1 MSSLLQERVKCAS
14 LLKKIVKDAR
24 ELVPLFKHGDYIG
37 MSGFTGV
44 GYPKV
49 VPQALADHVE
59 KNQLQGQLK
68 FNLFVGASLGA
79 EVEDRWA
86 KLDMI
91 DRRYPH
97 QVGKNIQKGI
107 NEGRIRFSDQHLSM
121 FPQNLA
127 YGFYTREA
135 SNQKSPINYAIIEAT
150 EIKEDGTLIL
160 AASVGATPEILQKA
174 DKIII
179 EVNTALPSFDGIHDI
194 YEVADPPH
202 RKPFLI
208 EKVQDRIG
216 TPGLKIDM
224 SKVIAVVESNR
235 PDNTGGNTPED
246 ETSKQIARNL
256 TEFLMTEVDAKR
268 LPKELLPLQS
278 GIGNIANA
286 VISGM
291 VESPFQNLTVFTEV
305 LQDCFLNLFEA
316 GKLDF
321 ASATSVRLSNQGFDK
336 FYADWENY
344 KKKIVLRP
352 QSISN
357 APELIRR
364 LGVIAMNTPVE
375 IDIYG
380 HANSTMV
387 NGSRMINGL
396 GGSGDFLRNGKLSIM
411 HTPSVRPSK
420 NDPLGITCIV
430 PMVTHVDH
438 TEHDLDVFV
447 TEYGYADMRGLCPR
461 DRARLVIEKCAHPE
475 YRPILLDYYETC
487 LKKCLKAGSAH
498 EPHDLSVVFKM
509 YQNLHENGTM
519 RINKWW

>member
-1 MSSLLQERVKCAS
+1 M
-14 LLKKIVKDAR
+14 
-24 ELVPLFKHGDYIG
+24 
-37 MSGFTGV
+37 
-44 GYPKV
+44 
-49 VPQALADHVE
+49 
-59 KNQLQGQLK
+59 K

-91 DRRYPH
+91 DKRYPH

-121 FPQNLA
+121 FPQNLV
-127 YGFYTREA
+127 YGFYTKD
-135 SNQKSPINYAIIEAT
+135 SPNQKHPVNYAIIEAT
-150 EIKEDGTLIL
+150 EIKPDGSLIL
-160 AASVGATPEILQKA
+160 AASVGATPEILEMA

-194 YEVADPPH
+194 VYIANPPH
-202 RKPFLI
+202 REPLMI
-208 EKVQDRIG
+208 RNVADRIG
-216 TPGLKIDM
+216 TTGVKIDL
-224 SKVIAVVESNR
+224 SKVIAVVESDH
-235 PDNTGGNTPED
+235 PDNTGGNAPED

-256 TEFLMTEVDAKR
+256 TAFLVSEVDAGR

-286 VISGM
+286 VINGM
-291 VESPFQNLTVFTEV
+291 ADSPFQNLTVFTEV
-305 LQDCFLNLFEA
+305 LQDCFLTLFEQ

-321 ASATSVRLSNQGFDK
+321 ASATSVRLSKEGFDK

-352 QSISN
+352 QTVSN

-364 LGVIAMNTPVE
+364 MGVIAMNTPVE
-375 IDIYG
+375 FDIYG
-380 HANSTMV
+380 HANSTCV

-411 HTPSVRPSK
+411 HTPAARPSK
-420 NDPLGITCIV
+420 TDPIGITCIV
-430 PMVTHVDH
+430 PMVSHVDH

-447 TEYGYADMRGLCPR
+447 TEFGFADVRGMCPR
-461 DRARLVIEKCAHPE
+461 DRAKAIIENCAHPE
-475 YRPILLDYYETC
+475 YKPILLDYYNSC
-487 LKKCLKAGSAH
+487 LKKCLKNGSGH
-498 EPHDLSVVFKM
+498 MPHDLSAVFKM
-509 YQNLHENGTM
+509 YTNLQEKGTM
-519 RINKWW
+519 RIDSWW